1 MTPVHLVCPWRA
13 MAALLLLAA
22 AWNVPA
28 APPEDRRGART
39 DDHAEKR
46 ADTRAEQH
54 TEQHTEGLTADR
66 TELERTAI
74 VGNRELPKVLYI
86 VPWKKPGSAPLRG
99 RPPGGVLDEAP
110 HAIDREVLRRQLRL
124 QAQLQAR
131 TRTDNADTA
140 LPNSRTTPP
149 TPLTPI
155 DPRGAS
161 R

>member
-1 MTPVHLVCPWRA
+1 MKTVRRVCPWRA
-13 MAALLLLAA
+13 MAGLLLMAA
-22 AWNVPA
+22 AWGVQA

-39 DDHAEKR
+39 QDHTGDHTEDHTENR
-46 ADTRAEQH
+46 AKQH
-54 TEQHTEGLTADR
+54 TEDR

-86 VPWKKPGSAPLRG
+86 VPWKKPTSAPLRG

-110 HAIDREVLRRQLRL
+110 HAIDRDVLRRQLRL
-124 QAQLQAR
+124 EAQLQAR
-131 TRTDNADTA
+131 TRPANADTDVQ
-140 LPNSRTTPP
+140 NTRDTRTTPT
-149 TPLTPI
+149 TPN

>member
-28 APPEDRRGART
+28 APPEDRRGARM

-46 ADTRAEQH
+46 ADTRA
-54 TEQHTEGLTADR
+54 EQHTEGLTADR

-140 LPNSRTTPP
+140 LPNNRTTPP
-149 TPLTPI
+149 TPN